1 MCKNIYQRIGRAGAQ
16 EAGVLTAP
24 DNGES
29 LTVSE
34 CERVELLPRLLNTMP
49 DLHTINVS
57 SCGKLVLHSKVT
69 SVLDET
75 QNKMQLH

>member
-1 MCKNIYQRIGRAGAQ
+1 MSEAQ
-16 EAGVLTAP
+16 TPTEIA
-24 DNGES
+24 D
-29 LTVSE
+29 
-34 CERVELLPRLLNTMP
+34 NTMP